1 MAKIIEKSQKNIRG
15 DHSPNLAKK
24 ALAKAVGAL
33 PGP

>member
-24 ALAKAVGAL
+24 ALAVGAL